1 VKKLRAAWACL
12 LFLVLISA
20 PLSPA
25 PKEAKKPD
33 LKGFS
38 EQVAKLV
45 ADWKV
50 PGMAVSIVMDGKVV
64 FAEGFGLRDVPK
76 NLKVTPHT
84 IFAIGSCSKAFTAT
98 AMGILVDEGKVEW
111 DKPVRNYLPTF
122 TMQDVVASERM
133 TPRDLLTHRSG
144 LPRHDLVWYGSPAS
158 RKEIFDRLRY
168 LEPNKDFRTV
178 FQYQNMM
185 FMTAGYLVGEVAG
198 TTWESFIQ
206 KRFFEPL
213 EMKESNV
220 SVGES
225 QKAADFALP
234 YQEKEGKVEPIPFRN
249 IEAIGPAGSI
259 NSNVLDMANWVL
271 MNLNKGKFKD
281 KQIISEGSLAEVHSP
296 QIVVP
301 GPIQYDEILYPSYG
315 MGWAIVPYR
324 GHLLYEHGGG
334 IDGFIATVAFL
345 PRDNMGAVILS
356 NSGSTPLPS
365 IVLFNAIDKM
375 LGLTPIDW
383 SKRSRENMDKAKAEA
398 EKAKKEPDKDRKPDT
413 KPTHPIQ
420 DYAGEYDNPGYGSI
434 SIVKDGEN
442 LLLKFNAFEFRLD
455 HYHYDT
461 FEFYNEFT
469 DQKQKLS
476 FHTDPKGNI
485 VSLSIA
491 LEPTVADIVFTRAPD
506 KAMLEKSFLENF
518 VGRYEYQGV
527 VATFTLKD
535 EKTLTATIPG
545 QQEFELVPYKGTEF
559 NLKGLAGFSVE
570 FKLDETGQSVEAIF
584 KQPGATTSF
593 KKK

>member
-1 VKKLRAAWACL
+1 MKKLRAAWVCL
-12 LFLVLISA
+12 LSLALISA
-20 PLSPA
+20 PLFSA
-25 PKEAKKPD
+25 PQETKKPD

-38 EQVAKLV
+38 QEVAKLL

-50 PGMAVSIVMDGKVV
+50 PGLAISLVKDGKVV
-64 FAEGFGLRDVPK
+64 FAEGFGLRDVQK

-122 TMQDVVASERM
+122 KLQDTFASEQI

-144 LPRHDLVWYGSPAS
+144 LARHELVWYGSPAS
-158 RKEIFDRLRY
+158 RKEIFERLQY
-168 LEPNKDFRTV
+168 LEPNKGFRYV

-206 KRFFEPL
+206 ERFFEPL

-220 SVGES
+220 SVNDS

-249 IEAIGPAGSI
+249 IDTIGPAGSI

-271 MNLNKGKFKD
+271 MNLGKGKFKG
-281 KQIISEGSLAEVHSP
+281 KPIVSEGSLAEVHSP
-296 QIVVP
+296 QVVMP
-301 GPIQYDEILYPSYG
+301 SPIQYDEILYPTYG

-334 IDGFIATVAFL
+334 IDGFIAMVAFL
-345 PRDNMGAVILS
+345 PRDNVGAVILS

-365 IVLFNAIDKM
+365 IVLYSIIDRM

-383 SKRSRENMDKAKAEA
+383 SGRMKGDMDKAKAEA
-398 EKAKKEPDKDRKPDT
+398 EKAKKESDKDRKPDT
-413 KPTHPIQ
+413 KPSHPLE
-420 DYAGEYDNPGYGSI
+420 DYAGDYENPGYGTI
-434 SIVKDGEN
+434 SIIKDGDK
-442 LLLKFNAFEFRLD
+442 LLAKYNAFEFRLD
-455 HYHYDT
+455 HYHFDI
-461 FEFYNEFT
+461 FELYNNLY

-485 VSLSIA
+485 GSLSIP
-491 LEPTVADIVFTRAPD
+491 LEPTVKDIVFTRAPD
-506 KAMLEKSFLENF
+506 KAMLEKGFLEKF
-518 VGRYEYQGV
+518 VGQYEYQGV
-527 VATFTLKD
+527 VATFALKG

-545 QQEFELVPYKGTEF
+545 QPEYELVPYKGTEF
-559 NLKGLAGFSVE
+559 NLKGLAGFSVK
-570 FKLDETGQSVEAIF
+570 FKLDETGRPVEAILT
-584 KQPGATTSF
+584 QPGATTPF
-593 KKK
+593 KRK

>member
-1 VKKLRAAWACL
+1 MKKSRASWICL
-12 LFLVLISA
+12 LLLALTF
-20 PLSPA
+20 SPVFPA
-25 PKEAKKPD
+25 QKEAKKPD
-33 LKGFS
+33 LKAFS
-38 EQVAKLV
+38 EQVTKLV

-50 PGMAVSIVMDGKVV
+50 PGLAVSIVKDGKVI
-64 FAEGFGLRDVPK
+64 FAEGFGFRDVQK
-76 NLKVTPHT
+76 GLKVTPHT
-84 IFAIGSCSKAFTAT
+84 LFAIGSCTKAFTAT
-98 AMGILVDEGKVEW
+98 AMGILVDEGKVDW
-111 DKPVRNYLPTF
+111 DKPVRNYLPSF
-122 TMQDVVASERM
+122 KMHDVVASERM

-144 LPRHDLVWYGSPAS
+144 LPRHEPVWYGSPAS
-158 RKEIFDRLRY
+158 RKELVNRLQY
-168 LEPNKDFRTV
+168 LEPNKDFRYV

-220 SVGES
+220 SVNDS

-234 YQEKEGKVEPIPFRN
+234 YQEKEGKVESIPFRN
-249 IEAIGPAGSI
+249 IDAIGPAGSI

-271 MNLNKGKFKD
+271 MNLGKGKFKD
-281 KQIISEGSLAEVHSP
+281 KQIISEGSLAEIHSP
-296 QIVVP
+296 QIVMP
-301 GPIQYDEILYPSYG
+301 GPIRYDEILYPTYG

-334 IDGFIATVAFL
+334 IDGFIAMVAFL

-365 IVLFNAIDKM
+365 IVIYYIIDKM

-383 SKRSRENMDKAKAEA
+383 SGRIKSDMDKAKAEA
-398 EKAKKEPDKDRKPDT
+398 EKAKKEPDKERKPGT
-413 KPTHPIQ
+413 KPSHVLE
-420 DYAGEYDNPGYGSI
+420 DYAADYENPGYGTMSI
-434 SIVKDGEN
+434 LKDGEN
-442 LLLKFNAFEFRLD
+442 LLAKFNAIEFRLD

-461 FEFYNEFT
+461 FEFYNEFI

-485 VSLSIA
+485 ASLSIP
-491 LEPTVADIVFTRAPD
+491 LEPTVQDIVFTRAPD
-506 KAMLEKSFLENF
+506 KAMLEKSFLEKF
-518 VGRYEYQGV
+518 VGRYEYGGV
-527 VATFTLKD
+527 VATFALKG
-535 EKTLTATIPG
+535 EKTLIATIPG
-545 QQEFELVPYKGTEF
+545 QAEFELEPYKGTEF
-559 NLKGLAGFSVE
+559 NLKGLPGFSVE